1 MGARRLLMPPGMTRS
16 VVEYAA
22 RRGRGGG
29 AGCPATAPSGCRALL
44 KEDERLLRL
53 YFDGVF
59 AALQTLHA
67 LKKESALHLRG
78 APGDCPP
85 VFRSDRVFA
94 VELKDRGALLRK
106 LAESVPGASLTDG
119 VSFEDE
125 RGWAWD
131 QRAGR
136 KKRMPRPCRSRERG
150 NSAKEL
156 CDFCTDNLEKLMKE
170 SQT

>member
-1 MGARRLLMPPGMTRS
+1 MPPGMTRS

-22 RRGRGGG
+22 RKG
-29 AGCPATAPSGCRALL
+29 AAVERVSSDRAKWMRSLL

-53 YFDGVF
+53 YFDGIF

-67 LKKESALHLRG
+67 MKKESLSISGVLR
-78 APGDCPP
+78 AMPP

-94 VELKDRGALLRK
+94 VELKDRGALLRR

-125 RGWAWD
+125 RGWAWIS
-131 QRAGR
+131 APGE
-136 KKRMPRPCRSRERG
+136 KKECRVLAEAV
-150 NSAKEL
+150 NAEFAKEL
-156 CDFCTDNLEKLMKE
+156 CDFCTENLEKLMKE
-170 SQT
+170 GQN